1 MARRGQKK
9 HLKRLPAP
17 RNWPIKR
24 KHGKFT
30 TRPIPGP
37 HPKEQCLTL
46 AILLR
51 EVLGHAENMREV
63 KTILSDGQVFVDGV
77 PRKDQRF
84 PVGMMDVIE
93 IKSSGERYRLLP
105 NRAGGLRLVSINE
118 DETGFKLGRV
128 QSKQMVSGGKVQLSL
143 HDGRNILLPD
153 GTKPAD
159 YNTLD
164 TLVVAIPEQK
174 LMESI
179 SLESGVYAL
188 VTQGR
193 NVGINGKVI
202 EIQKRIGANAS
213 TVTIEDPDG
222 TRFQTSLE
230 YVFVLGK
237 SKSKINLG
245 TSGGMVE

>member
-17 RNWPIKR
+17 RHWPIKR
-24 KHGKFT
+24 KHGKFI

-63 KTILSDGQVFVDGV
+63 KTILSSGQVFVDGV

-84 PVGMMDVIE
+84 PVGMMDVLE

-105 NRAGGLRLVSINE
+105 NRAGGLRLVSISE
-118 DETGFKLGRV
+118 EETGFKLGRI

-153 GTKPAD
+153 SAKPTD
-159 YNTLD
+159 YKTLD
-164 TLVVAIPEQK
+164 TLMITVPEQVLK
-174 LMESI
+174 ESI
-179 SLESGVYAL
+179 PLESGVYAV

-193 NVGINGKVI
+193 NIGIYGKVI
-202 EIQKRIGANAS
+202 EIQKRMGTHAS

-222 TRFQTSLE
+222 TKFQTALE

-237 SKSKINLG
+237 AKSKVSLG

>member
-17 RNWPIKR
+17 RHWPIKR

-30 TRPIPGP
+30 TRAIPGP

-51 EVLGHAENMREV
+51 EVLGHAENMHEV
-63 KTILSDGQVFVDGV
+63 KAILSSGQVFVDGR
-77 PRKDQRF
+77 PRKDPRY

-93 IKSSGERYRLLP
+93 IKSSDERYRLVP
-105 NRAGGLRLVSINE
+105 KRRGGLRLVPI
-118 DETGFKLGRV
+118 DEKEVSFKLSRIER
-128 QSKQMVSGGKVQLSL
+128 KQMVSGGKVQLSL
-143 HDGRNILLPD
+143 HDGRNLLLPD
-153 GTKPAD
+153 SSKPAN
-159 YNTLD
+159 YKTLD
-164 TLVVAIPEQK
+164 TLMISLPDQG

-179 SLESGVYAL
+179 PLETNTYAI

-193 NVGINGKVI
+193 NVGIEGKIVDV
-202 EIQKRIGANAS
+202 EKRIGTHAS
-213 TVTIEDPDG
+213 TVTLEDSEG
-222 TRFQTSLE
+222 TRFQTALE

-237 SKSKINLG
+237 SKSQISLG
-245 TSGGMVE
+245 DLGGMDK